1 MKTAILILLLCQD
14 RMQLLEAA
22 ARGKFQ
28 AQDAQR
34 SWLLNL
40 IDYGNAHQVDVLR
53 SGIGPLLR

>member
-1 MKTAILILLLCQD
+1 
-14 RMQLLEAA
+14 MQLLEAA
-22 ARGKFQ
+22 TRGKFQ
-28 AQDAQR
+28 TQDAQR